1 VSEQVKQVDPT
12 GSVNAPVRRR
22 RWIRRTRRIVAVVVL
37 VAFGIVT
44 TSYVSALTGP
54 GNDSLSVKSV
64 EWLRN
69 HGMRGVVNRVETR
82 YYTAKQPPIGGTPKD
97 WPIPTATPTA
107 TATPSATPTPSQA
120 PSSPAATNAGSVP
133 AAAAPGGP
141 SPVVP
146 FAPIPLPGEGVW
158 QATGRIVG
166 NVAPLYTTFMRPDR
180 VHTSVVVG
188 LAWMDPKRV
197 TFTFVPGLTQPG
209 GPPGTWGGQV
219 PLSQRP
225 SLLATF
231 NSAFKIQD
239 SEGGYYTHGTTVAT
253 LKPGIAS
260 LVIYADGT
268 ATVGLWGRDVS
279 MTPKVVTVRQ
289 NLHLL
294 VDGGQPTP
302 QSASNSSASWGPTLG
317 NRVFVWRSAL
327 GITADGAL
335 VYAAGNGMSVQSL
348 AALLAAAHCVRAMEL
363 DINPYWTNFYSYTA
377 ASAGDP
383 RLVVPQKL
391 LPDMQ
396 RSLYRY
402 LSPDSRDFV
411 AVQLRP

>member
-1 VSEQVKQVDPT
+1 VSERVEVADPT
-12 GSVNAPVRRR
+12 GPPAGSAAEVAQTRRQRLARRLVRRG
-22 RWIRRTRRIVAVVVL
+22 AAALL
-37 VAFGIVT
+37 VAGFTVVT
-44 TSYVSALTGP
+44 VSYTSALTAR
-54 GNDSLSVKSV
+54 GNDSLTVRSV

-69 HGMRGVVNRVETR
+69 HGMRGLVNSVETR
-82 YYTAKQPPIGGTPKD
+82 YYTAKQPPVGGAPSR
-97 WPIPTATPTA
+97 WPTPT
-107 TATPSATPTPSQA
+107 STPTPA
-120 PSSPAATNAGSVP
+120 SVQPTAP
-133 AAAAPGGP
+133 AAAAAP
-141 SPVVP
+141 SSSAVASGLPQAVAP
-146 FAPIPLPGEGVW
+146 FAPVPLPGEGQW
-158 QATGRIVG
+158 QPAGRTTGG
-166 NVAPLYTTFMRPDR
+166 ASALYTTFMRPDR

-197 TFTFVPGLTQPG
+197 TFTFVPGLTEPG
-209 GPPGTWGGQV
+209 GPPGTWGAQV
-219 PLSQRP
+219 PLDQRP

-239 SEGGYYTHGTTVAT
+239 SEGGYYANGRTVAA

-268 ATVGLWGRDVS
+268 ATVGVWGRDVS
-279 MTPKVVTVRQ
+279 MTAQVVTVRQ

-294 VDGGQPTP
+294 VDNGSPTP
-302 QSASNSSASWGPTLG
+302 QSASNSSAWWGPTLG
-317 NRVFVWRSAL
+317 HKVFVWRSAL
-327 GITADGAL
+327 GVTADGAL

-348 AALLAAAHCVRAMEL
+348 AALLAEAHCVRAMEL

-377 ASAGDP
+377 AAAGDP
-383 RLVVPQKL
+383 RLVLPQKL